1 MEIIKKYHQLDYYT
15 SRLLDRYF
23 GGMKIGVFDI
33 ETLGLNPALTEV
45 VLAGFLEV
53 NPDGSVYKYS
63 YVDVTYNLDER
74 ICDGFY
80 YASALKYMRTLFK
93 KPEIL
98 DTPPETV
105 VKDIR

>member
-45 VLAGFLEV
+45 PLQPSFSPIRKVMNRSCWKPSSGNLK
-53 NPDGSVYKYS
+53 SM
-63 YVDVTYNLDER
+63 TY
-74 ICDGFY
+74 C
-80 YASALKYMRTLFK
+80 
-93 KPEIL
+93 
-98 DTPPETV
+98 
-105 VKDIR
+105 